1 MRKWA
6 GREDEKRPY
15 VFSPHDGGEGK
26 RAFVGNGRR
35 SHEHFGG
42 DGARGGDVEEPL
54 CSGQGLV
61 HLKLWVWLVIQQH
74 IRSFTTDFVQ
84 PNLQHRQGVSE

>member
-35 SHEHFGG
+35 SHEHLDVVAA
-42 DGARGGDVEEPL
+42 DGLHVA
-54 CSGQGLV
+54 
-61 HLKLWVWLVIQQH
+61 
-74 IRSFTTDFVQ
+74 
-84 PNLQHRQGVSE
+84 